1 MAAKAMRLLFELSN
15 LSPSLNAQ
23 IWTTLGAAG
32 RAAICNAATSPAQ
45 PKLAVQALR
54 LLANLAANSKE
65 IIFQLWNTLD
75 AAQHAALVTVATTT
89 AQPIAAEQAL
99 RLLANLAGNSDFV
112 NTSLWKTLGPT
123 GRAAVVAAATN
134 PAQLRV
140 AEQALRL
147 LYQLA
152 GLSEGRK
159 VGLWTSLGA
168 VGRAAVIT
176 TGTNLAQPRVAEQA
190 LIFLYDLTINSD
202 ARQTD
207 LWDSLGADDV
217 RNLIIAATTAE
228 EEGVAGRAISLFIYL
243 KPSVRIRNE
252 IWPVLKPR
260 LAQLW
265 ALTKRPYVELQAK
278 DFLLHLL
285 YDNDQRTRDV
295 LDVAI
300 TDVSLRHTIAI
311 LREWGRLAGQKP
323 KWRIM
328 LQTFIVQAITTPQ
341 KMAVLMAAMMSGLNI
356 SQRPLEEREALR
368 DQVLAIPMAEGIDP
382 TLFREHMRLGL
393 RAACGNTSAMLDS
406 PVLSAPE
413 KLQLLE
419 ILYSSRNFLSAQ
431 VTQDELLRMQST
443 ANISLDLKLRAIE
456 LILTHGKANSFQ
468 FKTILTW
475 LKAEFK
481 RDPQTG
487 ELTNRPTVFSNPST
501 LGDIG
506 DAAIFAL
513 TEQRDQYL
521 ALYQNFRPHMTRDF
535 IQEEIEHIERR
546 VSGKEMPQDFGA
558 ILIHQLRQFLS
569 IDWPMSALEEE
580 RMFDRKS

>member
-1 MAAKAMRLLFELSN
+1 
-15 LSPSLNAQ
+15 
-23 IWTTLGAAG
+23 
-32 RAAICNAATSPAQ
+32 
-45 PKLAVQALR
+45 
-54 LLANLAANSKE
+54 
-65 IIFQLWNTLD
+65 
-75 AAQHAALVTVATTT
+75 
-89 AQPIAAEQAL
+89 
-99 RLLANLAGNSDFV
+99 
-112 NTSLWKTLGPT
+112 
-123 GRAAVVAAATN
+123 
-134 PAQLRV
+134 
-140 AEQALRL
+140 
-147 LYQLA
+147 
-152 GLSEGRK
+152 
-159 VGLWTSLGA
+159 
-168 VGRAAVIT
+168 
-176 TGTNLAQPRVAEQA
+176 
-190 LIFLYDLTINSD
+190 
-202 ARQTD
+202 
-207 LWDSLGADDV
+207 
-217 RNLIIAATTAE
+217 
-228 EEGVAGRAISLFIYL
+228 
-243 KPSVRIRNE
+243 
-252 IWPVLKPR
+252 
-260 LAQLW
+260 
-265 ALTKRPYVELQAK
+265 
-278 DFLLHLL
+278 
-285 YDNDQRTRDV
+285 
-295 LDVAI
+295 
-300 TDVSLRHTIAI
+300 
-311 LREWGRLAGQKP
+311 
-323 KWRIM
+323 M
-328 LQTFIVQAITTPQ
+328 LQTVIVQANTTPQ

-558 ILIHQLRQFLS
+558 TLIFQLQQFLS